1 METKVKVLEFVHVTA
16 LMAASGFLWIGTSIG
31 LTLIY
36 RIPHLEGIP
45 IISGKP
51 YLAMDGHKGAVRVLL
66 PVKTK
71 ATISSSRVDQFLSD
85 EQRRFSLISQPDE
98 EEEEEEGGASETLGK
113 NATLTEGT
121 KILQGGGAGILE
133 ESEEEGEEVEREG
146 TGGVLLRG
154 VVCSVNDAAGSGE
167 GEDEEN
173 EIDDRSQTPPFPLS
187 PPPIVEND
195 KTCSLVDNQ
204 GNGHLPAGEAGPQY
218 QLLEEEE
225 EIELVKQDQQVE
237 QEQQAKENGQIEQ
250 DQQVNPATEPEEQIG
265 DETNQELTKAT
276 AVEDVIPQDKVEET
290 DIVNGSAEVG
300 VGKLVEIEEG
310 EKLNGDE
317 PSYEFGEDS
326 PGGGGKD
333 EEIFV
338 VVRQNGTREA
348 EREGEEHLNNDQ
360 VDGSGIY
367 SAPVELD
374 RIPRPTRAMKKNE
387 EEEIYSI
394 PHEILPPS
402 VSKKTVVPAGYENPS
417 ALNDKGECKCAYYVC
432 ACV

>member
-1 METKVKVLEFVHVTA
+1 MTA

-31 LTLIY
+31 LILIY

-85 EQRRFSLISQPDE
+85 EQRRFSSISQPDE

-113 NATLTEGT
+113 NATLMEGT

-133 ESEEEGEEVEREG
+133 ESEDEEEEEEEREEGGAG
-146 TGGVLLRG
+146 TGGVLLQD
-154 VVCSVNDAAGSGE
+154 VVGSVNDAAGLGE

-187 PPPIVEND
+187 PPPTAENGE
-195 KTCSLVDNQ
+195 TSSQVDNQ
-204 GNGHLPAGEAGPQY
+204 SNGNLPADEAGPQY
-218 QLLEEEE
+218 QLLKEEES
-225 EIELVKQDQQVE
+225 IELVKQDQQVE
-237 QEQQAKENGQIEQ
+237 QEQQVKENGQIEQ
-250 DQQVNPATEPEEQIG
+250 DEQVYPALEPEEQIG
-265 DETNQELTKAT
+265 DETNREITKAT

-290 DIVNGSAEVG
+290 DIVNGSTEVG
-300 VGKLVEIEEG
+300 VGKLVEVEEG

-326 PGGGGKD
+326 PGSAGKD
-333 EEIFV
+333 EESFGM
-338 VVRQNGTREA
+338 VRQNGTGEA
-348 EREGEEHLNNDQ
+348 EGEGEEHLNNDQ

-374 RIPRPTRAMKKNE
+374 RIPRPTRAMKKKE
-387 EEEIYSI
+387 EEDIYSI

-402 VSKKTVVPAGYENPS
+402 VSKRTVVPAGYENPS
-417 ALNDKGECKCAYYVC
+417 ALNDRGVASVHVICVC
-432 ACV
+432 CV